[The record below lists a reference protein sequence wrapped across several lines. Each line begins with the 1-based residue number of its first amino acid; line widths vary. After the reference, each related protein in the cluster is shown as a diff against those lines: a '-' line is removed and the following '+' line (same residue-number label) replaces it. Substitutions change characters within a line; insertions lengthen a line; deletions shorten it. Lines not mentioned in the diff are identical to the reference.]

1 MGYRCI
7 TQLHHEQESKV
18 RKLKGTKTELSVVKV
33 GGMKERLHLHKYKL
47 PLIDKE
53 GHTVHL
59 EVYGIDKITADI
71 PTID

>member
-1 MGYRCI
+1 M
-7 TQLHHEQESKV
+7 
-18 RKLKGTKTELSVVKV
+18 KGTKTELSVVKV